1 MGKREPQ
8 TILKTDERDIASSS
22 GVMGN
27 YGPNQAVGAK
37 TEFASR
43 GDKLEVAI
51 KNARWLQAPLPG
63 ARHRRPNCSDAIFGT
78 SETPLHRR

>member
-27 YGPNQAVGAK
+27 LRPNQAVGAK

-43 GDKLEVAI
+43 GDKLEVAV
-51 KNARWLQAPLPG
+51 KNARWLQAPLPAG
-63 ARHRRPNCSDAIFGT
+63 PPPAAELLRRYFPD
-78 SETPLHRR
+78 E